1 MNCEQPKTLAP
12 KPPQP
17 KAPTSQGSAN
27 STNTITINLP
37 ETTAQT
43 CAKKEESTASTVV
56 IQPEPLK
63 LSIDTPTDW
72 PAVSATALV
81 GAGSILITY
90 FVAKL
95 TTETQKAQTKA
106 NIANFRHKWM
116 EDLRDTTS
124 QLLAKIA
131 MLHYEIKDNPDFMS
145 SSESNKPFGEVLQ
158 LEAKILLMLDKSKS
172 YSRETNKL
180 INSIKEALK
189 AKKEDELEEAVNKL
203 TNGMSDIL
211 EKAWQDI
218 KDDLGAPRSRSW
230 RRFLT
235 GGSTRTPT

>member
-1 MNCEQPKTLAP
+1 MNCEQPKSIP
-12 KPPQP
+12 IK
-17 KAPTSQGSAN
+17 TSQTKPTASQGMGN

-37 ETTAQT
+37 ETATPT
-43 CAKKEESTASTVV
+43 SFKNEGDKHSTIV

-63 LSIDTPTDW
+63 LSVDTPTDW

-81 GAGSILITY
+81 GVGSILITY

-95 TTETQKAQTKA
+95 TTETQKYQTKA

-116 EDLRDTTS
+116 EDLRETTS

-131 MLHYEIKDNPDFMS
+131 ILNYEIKDNPDYMN
-145 SSESNKPFGEVLQ
+145 SSESNKPFGEILQ

-172 YSRETNKL
+172 YSAETNKL
-180 INSIKEALK
+180 INNIKKSLHDKNDNDLEDAL
-189 AKKEDELEEAVNKL
+189 NKL

-218 KDDLGAPRSRSW
+218 KDDLGAPRKKSW
-230 RRFLT
+230 RSFLT
-235 GGSTRTPT
+235 NGSTRRQA